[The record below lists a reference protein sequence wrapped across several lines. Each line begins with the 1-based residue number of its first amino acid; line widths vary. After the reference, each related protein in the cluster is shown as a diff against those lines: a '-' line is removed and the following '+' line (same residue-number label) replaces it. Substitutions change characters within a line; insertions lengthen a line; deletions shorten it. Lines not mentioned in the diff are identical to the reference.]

1 MCVIAFPQHIIQ
13 RVHMS
18 VCVCFY
24 RTRTKKQSGQEKTQ
38 GIAGKRQWRFRLFQ
52 NNATLNLIIIS
63 MSLDHI
69 ILRKMRKIFTTK
81 QECMWQII
89 SVFTCFI
96 IINVLKN
103 SIY

>member
-1 MCVIAFPQHIIQ
+1 MLLHSHNILFNVYICLF
-13 RVHMS
+13 M
-18 VCVCFY
+18 CFY